1 MIHYT
6 QGSIAKNRLDLSLMR
21 SQAYDILPTPVR
33 RSLRKLGRDIRVA
46 RKKRRLTIAMMME
59 RVGVSKVTYLAVEMG
74 DPRVG
79 IGIYATT
86 LMALGLGTPLA
97 EIADPAG
104 DDEAL
109 VLEEARLPER
119 VRPRRGGTAL

>member
-1 MIHYT
+1 MK
-6 QGSIAKNRLDLSLMR
+6 SE
-21 SQAYDILPTPVR
+21 AYDILPNPVR

-46 RKKRRLTIAMMME
+46 RKKRRLTVAMMTE
-59 RVGVSKVTYLAVEMG
+59 RVGVSKVTYLKVEKG

-97 EIADPAG
+97 EIADPAK
-104 DDEAL
+104 DDTGLA
-109 VLEEARLPER
+109 LEEARLPER
-119 VRPRRGGTAL
+119 VRPKRSDAGI

>member
-1 MIHYT
+1 
-6 QGSIAKNRLDLSLMR
+6 MR